1 MLCTCRYNILFSLQ
15 ASLIGHMDKLNLLKP
30 RTIFMEFGAGRGK
43 GVNCHKLGFG
53 LTCTC
58 TYTVKLGVGHR
69 FGS

>member
-1 MLCTCRYNILFSLQ
+1 MLCACRYNILFSLQ

-43 GVNCHKLGFG
+43 GVNCHKLVFV
-53 LTCTC
+53 LTC

-69 FGS
+69 IGS